1 MSYAGQVREEI
12 FSLKPLRGKYIK
24 EFAYGILLMGKKFD
38 RECIAISTENIETS
52 KLYGFAIADLINTR
66 PAFSQQKGK
75 NGTYLYNCCLSDKD
89 KISELMEILK
99 SVKEE
104 LDEEKI
110 PHFLQGAFMAC
121 GSVSDPEKT
130 YHMEFL
136 PPGQEGER
144 LLFEILSSISY
155 TPKISKRRG
164 QTVFYFKESGQ
175 IEDILTLMG
184 AVKSSLMLMETKI
197 IKDLRNRANR
207 ATNCET
213 ANIDK
218 LVKASQSQ
226 KEDILYLKRM
236 GKFDLLP
243 ENLKEAANLRLENP
257 LISLSGLAQLAGTSR
272 SGINYRLEKIS
283 REAFK
288 LRTEKEK

>member
-12 FSLKPLRGKYIK
+12 FSLKPLKGKYIK
-24 EFAYGILLMGKKFD
+24 EFAYGILLLGKRFD
-38 RECIAISTENIETS
+38 RECVAISTENIETS
-52 KLYGFAIADLINTR
+52 KLYGFAISDLIETR

-89 KISELMEILK
+89 EIEKLYDIL
-99 SVKEE
+99 SPVKES
-104 LDEEKI
+104 LSEEKI

-136 PPGQEGER
+136 PPEGEGEQ
-144 LLFEILSSISY
+144 LLFEILSSLGY
-155 TPKISKRRG
+155 TPKVSQRRG
-164 QTVFYFKESGQ
+164 QKVLYFKESGQ
-175 IEDILTLMG
+175 IEDILTIMG
-184 AVKSSLMLMETKI
+184 AVKSSLTLMETKI

-218 LVKASQSQ
+218 MVKASQNQ
-226 KEDILYLKRM
+226 KEDILYLMEKGR
-236 GKFDLLP
+236 FDELP
-243 ENLKEAANLRLENP
+243 ANVKEAANLRLQNP
-257 LISLSGLAQLAGTSR
+257 HISLAGLARLAGTSR

-283 REAFK
+283 RESAG
-288 LRTEKEK
+288 LRAETKE